1 MLDSRLI
8 RAEPARVRAGLAR
21 RGAPADALDRAVELD
36 ARWAAR
42 DALAEAL
49 RLRRRRTSEEIAR
62 AKTAPGAPGTD
73 DLERLGR
80 QIAEELREA
89 RRDLARLDAERRLAL
104 LDLPN
109 LPASDVPEE
118 TIVLEETFLGAPP
131 RARRGSGGALTH
143 WDLVKLLA
151 LAYPAA
157 GHGTLAGRACRG
169 STAARGRA
177 REASAGRGF
186 LLWRGQGARLLRALA
201 AFMLDVHAR
210 DFGYEEVRCPS
221 VATREALEGSA
232 HLPGL
237 EEKMYAVSKRGR
249 ISFARRFAAGLAPRS
264 EQPAPRKR
272 GGEPAARQV
281 DRIYLKPPSNDTDL
295 FLIPRTEPHLANL
308 FRGQVLDAG
317 ALPARFVASGPAF
330 RRESAHGGAKGRGLL
345 RLHEFPTVEVYAF
358 TRPEESEAEL
368 ARAVEAA
375 TKILALLEVPHR
387 RLLRGVRSLSHAAA
401 KTIDLEVWAAGAEQW
416 LGVAALSS
424 FTDYQARRTETRYR
438 AADGKPRLVH
448 TVGGAA
454 VAIPHLVAAILENHQ
469 QSDGSV
475 RLPEALRPYMGGLD
489 RLRPPEPP
497 DARDANG

>member
-8 RAEPARVRAGLAR
+8 RAESARVRAGLAR
-21 RGAPADALDRAVELD
+21 RGAPADALDRAIELD
-36 ARWAAR
+36 AHWIAR
-42 DALAEAL
+42 DLVAEAL

-62 AKTAPGAPGTD
+62 AKTAGEPTV

-80 QIAEELREA
+80 EIAEELRGA
-89 RRDLARLDAERRLAL
+89 RHDLARLDAERRLAL

-109 LPASDVPEE
+109 LPATDVPEA
-118 TIVLEETFLGAPP
+118 TAVLEEPASLPE
-131 RARRGSGGALTH
+131 RGGMTH
-143 WDLVKLLA
+143 WDLVQMLDLA
-151 LAYPAA
+151 HTAA
-157 GHGTLAGRACRG
+157 GHGT
-169 STAARGRA
+169 ARGRA

-186 LLWRGQGARLLRALA
+186 LIWRGQGARLLRALA

-210 DFGYEEVRCPS
+210 EFGYEEVRCPT

-237 EEKMYAVSKRGR
+237 EEKMYAVDRDRSLALEA
-249 ISFARRFAAGLAPRS
+249 SDDNDLFLAPR
-264 EQPAPRKR
+264 A
-272 GGEPAARQV
+272 
-281 DRIYLKPPSNDTDL
+281 
-295 FLIPRTEPHLANL
+295 EPHLANL

-317 ALPARFVASGPAF
+317 ALPMRFVASGPAF

-375 TKILALLEVPHR
+375 AKILARLEVPHR
-387 RLLRGVRSLSHAAA
+387 RLLRGARSLSQAAA
-401 KTIDLEVWAAGAEQW
+401 KTIDLEVWASASGRW

-424 FTDYQARRTETRYR
+424 FTDYQARRTRTRYR
-438 AADGKPRLVH
+438 GADGKPRLVH

-454 VAIPHLVAAILENHQ
+454 VAIPHLVAALVENGQ
-469 QSDGSV
+469 EADGSV
-475 RLPEALRPYMGGLD
+475 RLPEALRPYMDGD
-489 RLRPPEPP
+489 RILPPAPP

>member
-1 MLDSRLI
+1 MLDSSLI

-21 RGAPADALDRAVELD
+21 RGAPADALDRALELD
-36 ARWAAR
+36 AHWAAR

-62 AKTAPGAPGTD
+62 AKTAGEPTD

-80 QIAEELREA
+80 QIAEELRHA
-89 RRDLARLDAERRLAL
+89 RRDLARLQAERRLAL
-104 LDLPN
+104 LELPN

-118 TIVLEETFLGAPP
+118 TIILEEPLSLPTGAGL
-131 RARRGSGGALTH
+131 AHA
-143 WDLVKLLA
+143 DLVKVLDLA
-151 LAYPAA
+151 HTAA
-157 GHGTLAGRACRG
+157 GHGSPR
-169 STAARGRA
+169 RA
-177 REASAGRGF
+177 REASAGGGF
-186 LLWRGQGARLLRALA
+186 LVWRGQGARLLRVLA

-221 VATREALEGSA
+221 VVTREALEGSA
-232 HLPGL
+232 HLPAL

-295 FLIPRTEPHLANL
+295 FLIPRAEPHLANL
-308 FRGQVLDAG
+308 FRGRVLEAG

-375 TKILALLEVPHR
+375 TAILALLEVPHR
-387 RLLRGVRSLSHAAA
+387 RLLRGARSLSHAAA
-401 KTIDLEVWAAGAEQW
+401 KTIDLEVWAGATERW
-416 LGVAALSS
+416 LPVAALSS

-454 VAIPHLVAAILENHQ
+454 VAMPHLVAALLENGQ
-469 QSDGSV
+469 EADGSV
-475 RLPEALRPYMGGLD
+475 RLPEALRPYMGGD
-489 RLRPPEPP
+489 RILPLKPP
-497 DARDANG
+497 DVHGTKG